1 MKEENENGINYLQN
15 STKNISNN
23 SVVNS
28 TELER
33 LIRLRAERVQRTPK
47 CARCR
52 NHGAVSVLKGHK
64 RSCPWKDCTCAKC
77 TLIAER
83 QRVMAAQVALRR
95 QQSQDEKE
103 AQELGLILGVE
114 SASEILELIRR
125 AKAEASSTTTTK
137 EFSNNNVLI
146 KEGEKEKIN
155 KKYGLNNE
163 PEIQKKYNNN
173 LTRLQVNKRKKKTTL
188 VNEENNK
195 KEKQQNLSEQQTI
208 KESSSSTSSSS
219 SNNLNNH
226 SIILPSFP
234 FFTNPFLRFPFF
246 SSFPFNYSPI
256 NSLSSNTNSS
266 SILFQNETDQQ
277 NFQFREGESS
287 SETIPGH
294 QTDF

>member
-137 EFSNNNVLI
+137 EFDNNVLI

-188 VNEENNK
+188 INEGENNK
-195 KEKQQNLSEQQTI
+195 KEKQQNLTEQQTI
-208 KESSSSTSSSS
+208 KESSSSSSSSS

-226 SIILPSFP
+226 SIILPPFP
-234 FFTNPFLRFPFF
+234 FFNNPFFRFPFF
-246 SSFPFNYSPI
+246 SSFPLFNYSPI
-256 NSLSSNTNSS
+256 SSNSSS

-287 SETIPGH
+287 SETIPAQ